1 MLVFLRFLY
10 SYFSIHWQVYKV
22 ILVQQTCLHKFSIL
36 PQEQLPSHLPL
47 WQTAHPMA
55 AIWNGRKCV
64 VATILCRT
72 HDCVCLLLISY
83 SHLVVCLFCLAQVT
97 WINPI
102 LHSLQRP
109 YVDLAIA
116 VLVDSR
122 VAMLAGLFQNMQSND
137 NKASNGKP
145 LLVFV
150 LYVIVNQWVLA
161 SIAKPASE

>member
-1 MLVFLRFLY
+1 MLVVN
-10 SYFSIHWQVYKV
+10 I
-22 ILVQQTCLHKFSIL
+22 
-36 PQEQLPSHLPL
+36 
-47 WQTAHPMA
+47 
-55 AIWNGRKCV
+55 
-64 VATILCRT
+64 
-72 HDCVCLLLISY
+72 
-83 SHLVVCLFCLAQVT
+83 CLFCLAQVT

-102 LHSLQRP
+102 LHSLQCP

-116 VLVDSR
+116 VLVDFP

-150 LYVIVNQWVLA
+150 LHVIVNQWVLA